1 MCFYAQQPSTSEYQL
16 KAVFLFNFTH
26 YVTWPP
32 AALPF
37 DNSPMIIGILGDDPF
52 KLYLE
57 QVVKSEKVNDHP
69 LFIRHFHSIDEVDK
83 CHILF
88 IDQKNIQQSELE
100 ELQRRNILTV
110 SDQDDFLK
118 YGGIIRFDNDNGKIE
133 MAINLQAA
141 RAADLVISSK
151 LLRLMRI
158 YKR

>member
-1 MCFYAQQPSTSEYQL
+1 MCFYAQPPSTSEYQL

-32 AALPF
+32 TVLPL
-37 DNSPMIIGILGDDPF
+37 DDSPMVIGILGDNPF
-52 KLYLE
+52 QSYLE
-57 QVVKSEKVNDHP
+57 QVVKGEKVNSHP
-69 LFIRHFHSIDEVDK
+69 LIVRHFNSIDEVNT

-88 IDQKNIQQSELE
+88 INGKNIQPSELE
-100 ELQRRNILTV
+100 ELQKRNILTV
-110 SDQDDFLK
+110 SDQDNFLK

-151 LLRLMRI
+151 LLRLVRI